1 MITIDE
7 LKAKLGGM
15 KTAVDDLRDAL
26 SIEASEKRLAEL
38 EHQMTMPGFYDD
50 QARSQKVISEMGEV
64 KNKLERFGKLSTQ
77 YEEAETLLLMIEE
90 ENDPSLAAEGE
101 EAVNGVEK
109 SIDELQ
115 LMTMLNGEYDHNNA
129 ILTFHAGTG
138 GTEAQDWAEML
149 YRMYTRWA
157 EAHGYSVEV
166 LDVLDGD
173 EAGIKSAS
181 MMVKG
186 PNAYGMLKSEHGV
199 HRLVRISP
207 FDANARRQTSFSSLE
222 VMPELDNN
230 INIEINPADIEMQ
243 VYRSSGAAASRQS
256 TSVCPAFSSMRLMPL
271 ALMRWMTFC
280 SRASEMDSRI
290 KRSFIS
296 IFLQFAAGGRLQ
308 VGKDEAVQVAVHDSL
323 YVAALVAGAVVLDQ
337 RVGHKDVAADLVAP
351 GDLILHALDVVD
363 LVLVLLQSDLV
374 QLGLHH
380 LHGVLAVLQLAALG
394 LAGRHDAGGLVDQA
408 DGGGRLVDVLA
419 ACAGGPA
426 LFGADRTVRSGSG
439 HDLPR
444 AGRTGAQRPGGK
456 ARRERQVQCPLP
468 ADQRR
473 P

>member
-77 YEEAETLLLMIEE
+77 YEEAETLLEMIEE

-101 EAVNGVEK
+101 EAVSAVEK
-109 SIDELQ
+109 AIDELQ
-115 LMTMLNGEYDHNNA
+115 LMTMLNGEYDHANA

-149 YRMYTRWA
+149 TRIYTRWA

-207 FDANARRQTSFSSLE
+207 FDANARRQTSFAAIE
-222 VMPELDNN
+222 VMPEMEDDDSV
-230 INIEINPADIEMQ
+230 EIREEDIEMQ
-243 VYRSSGAAASRQS
+243 VYRASGAGGQHVNKTSSAVRLIHKPTGIVVASQQERSQFQNKDN
-256 TSVCPAFSSMRLMPL
+256 CMKML
-271 ALMRWMTFC
+271 
-280 SRASEMDSRI
+280 RAKLVE
-290 KRSFIS
+290 
-296 IFLQFAAGGRLQ
+296 LQMQ
-308 VGKDEAVQVAVHDSL
+308 Q
-323 YVAALVAGAVVLDQ
+323 
-337 RVGHKDVAADLVAP
+337 
-351 GDLILHALDVVD
+351 HAEKI
-363 LVLVLLQSDLV
+363 SDLKGV
-374 QLGLHH
+374 QMKIEWGSQIRSY
-380 LHGVLAVLQLAALG
+380 VFMPYT
-394 LAGRHDAGGLVDQA
+394 LVKD
-408 DGGGRLVDVLA
+408 
-419 ACAGGPA
+419 
-426 LFGADRTVRSGSG
+426 T
-439 HDLPR
+439 
-444 AGRTGAQRPGGK
+444 RTGFETGNIQNVMDGDIDGFINAYLTASANGTLK
-456 ARRERQVQCPLP
+456 K
-468 ADQRR
+468 
-473 P
+473 